1 MDFFNFLKFSKD
13 VPLYPEKINNRKQLA
28 IKDDNTVMRFIGT
41 NSRPYVTIIFVIE
54 DVIFSNSFY
63 KVYLHFFDEWQSIED
78 NFLDVST
85 GVSKNQFRLLKD
97 VICNKLVQ
105 IQEYHFPINEKIIGK
120 YVCNKKVWNAA
131 RIIQKTWRK
140 YKNN

>member
-1 MDFFNFLKFSKD
+1 MANF
-13 VPLYPEKINNRKQLA
+13 
-28 IKDDNTVMRFIGT
+28 
-41 NSRPYVTIIFVIE
+41 
-54 DVIFSNSFY
+54 
-63 KVYLHFFDEWQSIED
+63 ED
-78 NFLDVST
+78 NFLDVSA

-105 IQEYHFPINEKIIGK
+105 IQEYHFPINENIIGK